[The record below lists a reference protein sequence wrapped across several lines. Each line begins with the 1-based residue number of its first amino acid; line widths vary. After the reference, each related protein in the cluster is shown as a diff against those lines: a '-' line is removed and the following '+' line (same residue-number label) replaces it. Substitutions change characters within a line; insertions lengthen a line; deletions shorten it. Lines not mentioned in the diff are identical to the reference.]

1 MGHAL
6 HHAQSSARKFGGKPE
21 DYLAIHNWF
30 DCTKQHFALPGHRA
44 LRHHA
49 QGIWE
54 SEAVFG
60 VSITNSAGREIP
72 VRFIGEQHV
81 REDCRSIPTVA
92 DWLKNLPIE
101 PWMVNGVILPD
112 LELDPDQATIQ
123 RWRQDVVAGQ
133 TLLGFLDWMAQH
145 ELRAATAA

>member
-21 DYLAIHNWF
+21 DYFAIHSWF
-30 DCTKQHFALPGHRA
+30 DCTKQHLALPGHRA

-49 QGIWE
+49 QGVWE

-60 VSITNSAGREIP
+60 VSITNSVGREIP

-123 RWRQDVVAGQ
+123 RWRQDVAAGQ
-133 TLLGFLDWMAQH
+133 TLLGLSDWMAQH